1 MAPTSNSSKHLP
13 NCIYVSLSQLQF
25 IFLQQLAGDH
35 QALDLAGSLA
45 DEHKGRVTVIALDI
59 ELFGV
64 AKAAMN
70 AHRFESDFLAHL
82 GGKEF
87 GHASFQV
94 AALAPV
100 LFLRG
105 LLEQETRRLYPG
117 RHIGQLELDG
127 LVLGNRLAKGGAL
140 LRVLDGVVKC
150 RLGHT
155 YSSRRYVD
163 TPDLQSAHNVFKP
176 LAFAATKQAVRSH
189 THIIEDKFGGLTTL
203 IAKLFKG
210 TAHAQSRC
218 ALFNNEDTHAAI
230 GWANVCTGARQHGKD
245 TAVHA
250 ICDPEFGA
258 VEQAIIAFAYSGP
271 TNALPIAAC
280 IRLRNSYSPPF
291 IPSSPHKQKTPALL
305 LRP

>member
-1 MAPTSNSSKHLP
+1 
-13 NCIYVSLSQLQF
+13 
-25 IFLQQLAGDH
+25 
-35 QALDLAGSLA
+35 
-45 DEHKGRVTVIALDI
+45 
-59 ELFGV
+59 
-64 AKAAMN
+64 MN
-70 AHRFESDFLAHL
+70 AHRFERDFLAHL

-94 AALAPV
+94 AALTPI

-117 RHIGQLELDG
+117 RDIGQLELDVM
-127 LVLGNRLAKGGAL
+127 VLGNRLAKGVAL
-140 LRVLDGVVKC
+140 LRVLDRVVKC

-163 TPDLQSAHNVFKP
+163 TSDLQSAHNVLKP
-176 LAFAATKQAVRSH
+176 LAFAATKQAVSGH
-189 THIIEDKFGGLTTL
+189 THIIEDKFGGLNTL

-230 GWANVCTGARQHGKD
+230 GWANVCAGARQHGKN
-245 TAVHA
+245 TPVHA

-258 VEQAIIAFAYSGP
+258 LEQVIITVAHGGHG
-271 TNALPIAAC
+271 NGLHIAAC

>member
-1 MAPTSNSSKHLP
+1 M
-13 NCIYVSLSQLQF
+13 YFSLSQLQF
-25 IFLQQLAGDH
+25 IPLQQLAGDQ

-59 ELFGV
+59 ELFGI
-64 AKAAMN
+64 AKAAMD
-70 AHRFESDFLAHL
+70 AHRFGRDFLTQC

-87 GHASFQV
+87 GHASCQV
-94 AALAPV
+94 EAVAPI

-117 RHIGQLELDG
+117 RHIRQLELDG

-163 TPDLQSAHNVFKP
+163 TSDLQSAHNVFKP
-176 LAFAATKQAVRSH
+176 LAFAATKQAVSGH
-189 THIIEDKFGGLTTL
+189 THIIEDKFGGLNTL

-218 ALFNNEDTHAAI
+218 ALFNNQDTHAAI
-230 GWANVCTGARQHGKD
+230 GGPNVCAGARQHGKN

-250 ICDPEFGA
+250 SCDPEFGA
-258 VEQAIIAFAYSGP
+258 VEQVILAGWYGGHRKRLQ
-271 TNALPIAAC
+271 TAA
-280 IRLRNSYSPPF
+280 
-291 IPSSPHKQKTPALL
+291 
-305 LRP
+305 RPELCDSLCST